1 MPIQVPRAWA
11 TYMNNAKASTIEKS
25 ANGNTKKTNNPLKA
39 INDLKKS
46 LETQIELFNQ
56 KSKLIGNLGKLEVSR
71 DQLVDYLKEQ
81 ADETDANLDSRN
93 LKLVLVDNRL
103 YRDDQKISIA
113 NNCVVNDVIQVLIVR
128 LNQRIKDVEK
138 QILD

>member
-1 MPIQVPRAWA
+1 MK
-11 TYMNNAKASTIEKS
+11 NANASTIEKS
-25 ANGNTKKTNNPLKA
+25 ANGNTKKTINPLKS
-39 INDLKKS
+39 INDMKKS
-46 LETQIELFNQ
+46 LEKQIELFNQ
-56 KSKLIGNLGKLEVSR
+56 KSKLIDNLGKLEESR
-71 DQLVDYLKEQ
+71 DQLAEYMKEQ

-113 NNCVVNDVIQVLIVR
+113 NNSVVNDTISVLIVR

>member
-1 MPIQVPRAWA
+1 M
-11 TYMNNAKASTIEKS
+11 
-25 ANGNTKKTNNPLKA
+25 
-39 INDLKKS
+39 KKS
-46 LETQIELFNQ
+46 LEKQIELFNQ

-71 DQLVDYLKEQ
+71 DLLIDYMKEQ
-81 ADETDANLDSRN
+81 GEETDANLDSRN

-113 NNCVVNDVIQVLIVR
+113 NNSVVNDVIQVLIVR